1 MGGIATLA
9 SSAIKVLSVA
19 DSLFSD
25 FGAPRRE
32 NRQIADVRNLEL
44 QQQGERAALEKE
56 KLRLDGQIA
65 EEQRQAAL
73 RRAVARQRAQ
83 YGASGVSSGDGSAR
97 AVLLGLFDESEDELS
112 QRTALDTLKSRAI
125 DQGLAQQQRMNTLQ
139 MTQLRQKER
148 LGTASRIINRA
159 QDIFG

>member
-9 SSAIKVLSVA
+9 SSAIRILNVA
-19 DSLFSD
+19 DTLFTNYGSEQ
-25 FGAPRRE
+25 RE
-32 NRQIADVRNLEL
+32 YRQLEDIKNLEL
-44 QQQGERAALEKE
+44 QQQRERAALEKE
-56 KLRLDGQIA
+56 KIRLDAQTA

-97 AVLLGLFDESEDELS
+97 AVLLGLFDESEEELS

-125 DQGLAQQQRMNTLQ
+125 DQGVSQQQRINTLQ
-139 MTQLRQKER
+139 LTQLRQKDR
-148 LGTASRIINRA
+148 LGTAGKIIGRLG
-159 QDIFG
+159 DVF